1 MTLDTSEDCDAMV
14 SLDVP
19 QPEVVV
25 FGDGEE
31 EVGVLRVEL
40 QLVDALTVAHEVLDT
55 AHRCRAEDPYHSPES
70 QPHQV

>member
-1 MTLDTSEDCDAMV
+1 MTLDASEDCDAMV

-31 EVGVLRVEL
+31 EVGVLGVEL

-55 AHRCRAEDPYHSPES
+55 AHRCRAEDPYHSPERS
-70 QPHQV
+70 THQV